1 MKPSN
6 ETLQQDARTL
16 FPGGVNS
23 PVRAFRRVGG
33 TPLTF
38 IQGKG
43 PWVTDADGNRYLDFV
58 CAWGSLIHGHAHGP
72 TVKAAVQR
80 VRSGSSFGAP
90 TREENNLGSLLK
102 DLIPGLRLLRFV
114 SSGTE
119 AVMSAIRLA
128 RAATGRDLILKFD
141 GCYHGHS
148 DGLLV
153 KAGSGVAEGTQ
164 PDSAGI
170 PPGCAQNT
178 ISIPYNDLPALDA
191 LFTLRGHR
199 IAAIIVEP
207 IAANMGLVLPQAGFL
222 AQLRTLCDRHGALL
236 IFDEVITGFR
246 VHLSGAQAWSGVQAD
261 LVCLG
266 KIMGGGFPAAA
277 FGGRQDLM
285 ELLAPLGPVYQAG
298 TLSGNPVAMAAGYA
312 TLKALQAPGVF
323 SGLVKRSTAFANSL
337 GEWARCHNFSVCSI
351 GAMFGLA
358 CARESPKNWV
368 DAAATDQKAYANL
381 FHRVREA
388 GIYLAPSPFE
398 TCFISTSHRERDL
411 EMALRRL
418 QKSLL

>member
-1 MKPSN
+1 MKASN

-38 IQGKG
+38 MSGKG
-43 PWVTDADGNRYLDFV
+43 PWLTDADGKRYLDFV
-58 CAWGSLIHGHAHGP
+58 CAWGSLIHGHAHGK
-72 TVKAAVQR
+72 TVKAAVRR

-90 TREENNLGSLLK
+90 TREENKLGALLK
-102 DLIPGLRLLRFV
+102 DLVPGLELLRFV

-128 RAATGRDLILKFD
+128 RAASGRDLILKFD

-148 DGLLV
+148 DSLLV
-153 KAGSGVAEGTQ
+153 KAGSGVAEGTE

-170 PPGCAQNT
+170 PEACAKNT
-178 ISIPYNDLPALDA
+178 VSLPYNDIIALDA
-191 LFTLRGHR
+191 FFAIRGNE
-199 IAAIIVEP
+199 IATVIVEP
-207 IAANMGLVLPQAGFL
+207 VAANMGLVLPREGFL
-222 AQLRTLCDRHGALL
+222 AHLRTLCDKYGAIL

-246 VHLSGAQAWSGVQAD
+246 VHLSGAQAWSGVRAD

-298 TLSGNPVAMAAGYA
+298 TLSGNPVAMSAGYA
-312 TLKALQAPGVF
+312 TLKALQGPGVF
-323 SGLVKRSTAFANSL
+323 SSLVKRTETFARGL
-337 GEWARCHNFSVCSI
+337 GEWARHQNYSVCTV

-358 CARESPKNWV
+358 CTAKSPQNWIDAASTDQNAYARLFHAARE
-368 DAAATDQKAYANL
+368 L
-381 FHRVREA
+381 

-398 TCFISTSHRERDL
+398 TCFISTSHSERDL
-411 EMALRRL
+411 EMALNRL
-418 QKSLL
+418 RKSMP